1 MWRAVDEAG
10 PVVIQDGAEGGGGV
24 AGPDFVLALLVDLEF
39 SVKL

>member
-1 MWRAVDEAG
+1 MWWAVDEAG

-24 AGPDFVLALLVDLEF
+24 AGPDLVLSLLVNLEF